1 MGIEY
6 AGWILLSR
14 QKGGVVSAC
23 NTGEIFYW
31 SLIQSSFLVQIHHK
45 NSEL

>member
-23 NTGEIFYW
+23 NTGEIF
-31 SLIQSSFLVQIHHK
+31 LLVVNTKFI
-45 NSEL
+45 SGTDTS